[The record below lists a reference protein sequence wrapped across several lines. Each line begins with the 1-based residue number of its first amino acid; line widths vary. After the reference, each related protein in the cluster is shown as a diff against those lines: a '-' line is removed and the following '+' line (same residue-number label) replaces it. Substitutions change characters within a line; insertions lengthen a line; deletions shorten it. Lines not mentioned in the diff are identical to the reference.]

1 MHPEGTLPDTYT
13 KQYRA
18 LAYIHRPLSN
28 LQHDPAED
36 LSSCGTPPP
45 PLVPSMIATGAFNHR
60 THSEKLFQAVRNQN
74 QCLTLLPLGAA
85 QLSPFLICMIA
96 CCTIAYLVAC
106 KSGFTPEEVEVARS
120 RIRVCLGTLMH
131 YEDIWPRAKN
141 ILRELRVIANALM
154 RGDACPRPLGVG
166 FDTVSEQ
173 DAMISNIFDA
183 EWFNALGAM
192 T

>member
-1 MHPEGTLPDTYT
+1 
-13 KQYRA
+13 
-18 LAYIHRPLSN
+18 
-28 LQHDPAED
+28 
-36 LSSCGTPPP
+36 
-45 PLVPSMIATGAFNHR
+45 
-60 THSEKLFQAVRNQN
+60 
-74 QCLTLLPLGAA
+74 
-85 QLSPFLICMIA
+85 
-96 CCTIAYLVAC
+96 
-106 KSGFTPEEVEVARS
+106 
-120 RIRVCLGTLMH
+120 MH